1 MKRVVLIVVVSALI
15 GLLGSC
21 AHYQAA
27 HWGSV
32 DPTGGT
38 RVAVVM
44 DENSLHTRLTTVMAS
59 SLMYRGFVVR
69 SVFPTEV
76 LPEDL
81 LERVEPS
88 KQYSFGEEL
97 TDQMSSGGTI
107 RGTADLVERL
117 LLLNDIQDASERYE
131 DLLSLRDRVLEEWD
145 VDYIMFIYPRGSLIS
160 SGLLNRR
167 GQFGFNYAVRVI
179 SVADREIVFTYFVN
193 ANKRG
198 WEQVVSKRSVTS
210 SLDEENVQ
218 ISRRG
223 LPLLFISR
231 RIEAVD
237 IEFCER
243 VAALL
248 VEEVN

>member
-1 MKRVVLIVVVSALI
+1 MKRVILI
-15 GLLGSC
+15 GVAVVLTVMLGAC
-21 AHYQAA
+21 AHYQTA

-32 DPTGGT
+32 DPAGGP
-38 RVAVVM
+38 RIAVVM

-59 SLMYRGFVVR
+59 SLMVRGFVVR

-107 RGTADLVERL
+107 RGDADLIERL

-131 DLLSLRDRVLEEWD
+131 DLLALRDRILEEWD

-160 SGLLNRR
+160 AGLFNRR

-179 SVADREIVFTYFVN
+179 KVEDREMVFTYFVN

-210 SLDEENVQ
+210 ALDEEHAK
-218 ISRRG
+218 ISRRA
-223 LPLLFISR
+223 LPLLFINR

-243 VAALL
+243 VAELL
-248 VEEVN
+248 IQEVD